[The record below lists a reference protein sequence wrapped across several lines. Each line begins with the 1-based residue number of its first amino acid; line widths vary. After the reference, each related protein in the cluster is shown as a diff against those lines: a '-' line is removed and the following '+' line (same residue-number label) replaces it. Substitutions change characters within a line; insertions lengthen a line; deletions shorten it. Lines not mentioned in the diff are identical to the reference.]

1 MTTIIFVY
9 GISAL
14 SIVLGFIALLTQKIY
29 IDPTTKE
36 PTVEVE
42 IKFLGKLKTNIAA
55 LAFLFLG
62 IALAVFA
69 FGKSYPVKKV
79 EWTLIGQLTNEGN
92 QTINWEEGTLAVLPK
107 PFTFE
112 LTEQGS
118 FSITLD
124 IEEGKTIEDAIQMID
139 YSHPVGRICIRLKKE
154 YEEYSNGRE
163 SLIQDATENVRR
175 FRPVPI
181 QYIPSQTG
189 GSQ

>member
-1 MTTIIFVY
+1 MTSIILVY

-69 FGKSYPVKKV
+69 FNKSYPVKKV

-92 QTINWEEGTLAVLPK
+92 QSIKWDEGTLAVLPK
-107 PFTFE
+107 DIDVE
-112 LTEQGS
+112 LGERGS
-118 FSITLD
+118 FSITLKV
-124 IEEGKTIEDAIQMID
+124 EEGKTIEDAIQMID
-139 YSHPVGRICIRLKKE
+139 YSHPVGRVCIRLKKE
-154 YEEYSNGRE
+154 YEDYSNGRE
-163 SLIQDATENVRR
+163 SLIQEATENVRR
-175 FRPVPI
+175 YRPVPI
-181 QYIPSQTG
+181 EYIPAQNG